1 MKLRYLLLAAFAA
14 LMVSTQ
20 ASVNITKSA
29 GWLETAYA
37 EWAPGS
43 YTNYH
48 AYVRPAGGEYTQ
60 LARCCCVIMVRICA
74 WMR

>member
-37 EWAPGS
+37 EWAPGAYS
-43 YTNYH
+43 NYH
-48 AYVRPAGGEYTQ
+48 AYVRSAGEE
-60 LARCCCVIMVRICA
+60 
-74 WMR
+74 